1 MKYVIQYQYDT
12 YYIGCDCC
20 SESTSE
26 IHIYEEHRVN
36 DGVYT
41 SYIEHA
47 DLIEDE
53 DELREYINKTC
64 PEFNNFDVHPDT
76 HYF

>member
-1 MKYVIQYQYDT
+1 MKYIIQYEYDS
-12 YYIGCDCC
+12 YYTGCGCC
-20 SESTSE
+20 SESSSE
-26 IHIYEEHRVN
+26 IHIYEEHRVR

-41 SYIEHA
+41 SYIGHT

-53 DELREYINKTC
+53 EELREYINNTC

-76 HYF
+76 RYF